1 MYIYIVYTCKYLY
14 NMNLH
19 LLYENRRHTYMET
32 FEMQH
37 VWRLKSVVH
46 CHCMMLY
53 VMLYVMF
60 ETQDVWSHALK
71 PCFVVTQAPVVVSL
85 PPGVL
90 PDAPKPAFDTDDPG
104 PAVPVPW
111 KFVVS
116 ITQGQTARTENSK
129 IRVRREKTKIRK
141 TAKKHQTGERKRC
154 NAVTGKEKNNFLRL
168 LICRI

>member
-60 ETQDVWSHALK
+60 ETQDVWSHVLK
-71 PCFVVTQAPVVVSL
+71 AMLRCDSGPCCGVSASRCTPGCAQACVWHRRSWAS
-85 PPGVL
+85 G
-90 PDAPKPAFDTDDPG
+90 
-104 PAVPVPW
+104 
-111 KFVVS
+111 
-116 ITQGQTARTENSK
+116 ARTVEVRGVHHPRPNSQDRKFENPSSTRENEDK
-129 IRVRREKTKIRK
+129 KNSQKTSNRRTEKMQRRY
-141 TAKKHQTGERKRC
+141 GE
-154 NAVTGKEKNNFLRL
+154 GKEQFFETFDM
-168 LICRI
+168 